1 MAHEILDLL
10 ERINGEGTTV
20 VMVTH
25 DPELANR
32 ASRQIHLLDG
42 RLVDLATD
50 RPAPLFDPPR
60 ASAVPRPAEA

>member
-1 MAHEILDLL
+1 MASEIMDLL
-10 ERINGEGTTV
+10 EKINGSGATV

-42 RLVDLATD
+42 KLIDLAQE
-50 RPAPLFDPPR
+50 RPAPLYDPTP
-60 ASAVPRPAEA
+60 AGQAV